1 MMQLGAESKTER
13 ILMIY
18 KMLMDGEVVN
28 KGQIADR
35 FGVNARSVQRDIE
48 DIRAFFTEKP
58 DEAGGHYSVIYDHK
72 KKGFR
77 LEGSTQKMSG
87 GELLAVCKVLL
98 ESRAFTKAE
107 LEPIITK
114 LIYNCTPPSAQKQAE
129 DLIANERYH
138 YIEPHHQ
145 TKFIDKL
152 WEIGNAVKKQQY
164 MKIWYAKLKEERPVV
179 RLVKPVGIMFSEYY
193 FYLTAFI
200 ETDGEENTYLSPT
213 IYRIDRIKSFHV
225 LDKHFSVPYRDRF
238 EEGEFRK
245 RVQFMFGGRL
255 QRITF
260 EYTGLSVEA
269 VLDRLPTAEIL
280 QKQVDESGEKVTY
293 LIRAEVFGDGID
305 MWLRSQ
311 GDALRVI
318 SRKMI

>member
-1 MMQLGAESKTER
+1 MTQLGAESKTER

-18 KMLMDGEVVN
+18 KLLMDGEVVN

-48 DIRAFFTEKP
+48 DIRAFFAEKP
-58 DEAGGHYSVIYDHK
+58 DAAGGHFSVVYDHK

-77 LEGSTQKMSG
+77 LEGSSKKMAG

-107 LEPIITK
+107 LEPLLTK

-129 DLIANERYH
+129 DLIANERHH

-145 TKFIDKL
+145 TKLIDRL

-164 MKIWYAKLKEERPVV
+164 MKIWYVKLKEEQPVV

-269 VLDRLPTAEIL
+269 VLDRLPTAEI
-280 QKQVDESGEKVTY
+280 VEEKDDKGKTVYT
-293 LIRAEVFGDGID
+293 IRAEVFGEGID
-305 MWLRSQ
+305 MWIRGQ

-318 SRKMI
+318 NRKYIN

>member
-1 MMQLGAESKTER
+1 
-13 ILMIY
+13 
-18 KMLMDGEVVN
+18 MLPQKVADG
-28 KGQIADR
+28 QP
-35 FGVNARSVQRDIE
+35 S
-48 DIRAFFTEKP
+48 
-58 DEAGGHYSVIYDHK
+58 GH
-72 KKGFR
+72 R
-77 LEGSTQKMSG
+77 QN
-87 GELLAVCKVLL
+87 
-98 ESRAFTKAE
+98 R
-107 LEPIITK
+107 
-114 LIYNCTPPSAQKQAE
+114 
-129 DLIANERYH
+129 R
-138 YIEPHHQ
+138 
-145 TKFIDKL
+145 
-152 WEIGNAVKKQQY
+152 
-164 MKIWYAKLKEERPVV
+164 
-179 RLVKPVGIMFSEYY
+179 
-193 FYLTAFI
+193 
-200 ETDGEENTYLSPT
+200 
-213 IYRIDRIKSFHV
+213 RIKSFHV

-280 QKQVDESGEKVTY
+280 QKQVDESGEKATY